1 MDMTEQKFRGRGA
14 SFNPQNRF
22 EKLSVED
29 FTFDDWSDFEE
40 QGLKNLSTEYY
51 IDNSKTVI
59 AKNDSYDLGFDYSFN
74 PYRGCEHGCIY
85 CYARPSHEFLG
96 FSSGIDFE
104 TKIMVK
110 PNAAKLLEDEFK
122 KKNYKPDV
130 IIFSGNT
137 DCYQPIEKKLKITR
151 EALKVCLKYGN
162 PAAVITK
169 NALIQRD
176 IDILKEM
183 TELKL
188 VSVTISVTTLDRELA
203 RKMEPRTS
211 SPEMRLKTI
220 EALAAN
226 NIPVGVNLAPVIPGL
241 NDKEIPEILKESFE
255 RGATHA
261 GYIMLRLP
269 YAVKDLF
276 TEWLK
281 REYPLKASKVISSI
295 KSIRGGKLNS
305 SEWGVRFRGEGEIAE
320 TIENLFE
327 ISCRKY
333 GLNKRDFDLNKQ
345 HFKVPLRNEQL
356 KLFA

>member
-1 MDMTEQKFRGRGA
+1 MTDQKMRGRGA

-22 EKLSVED
+22 EILSVED
-29 FTFDDWSDFEE
+29 FNFDDWSDPEG
-40 QGLKNLSTEYY
+40 QGLKNLSTEYF

-59 AKNDSYDLGFDYSFN
+59 AKNESYDLGFDYSFN

-104 TKIMVK
+104 TKIMIK
-110 PNAAKLLEDEFK
+110 PNAAKLLEKEFQ

-130 IIFSGNT
+130 IMFSGNT
-137 DCYQPIEKKLKITR
+137 DCYQPIERKSGITR
-151 EALKVCLKYGN
+151 EALKICLKYFN
-162 PAAVITK
+162 PVALITK

-183 TELKL
+183 SALKL
-188 VSVTISVTTLDRELA
+188 VSVSLSITSLDRDLA
-203 RKMEPRTS
+203 RKMEPRAS

-220 EALAAN
+220 EELAKN
-226 NIPVGVNLAPVIPGL
+226 NIPVGVNLAPIIPGL
-241 NDKEIPEILKESFE
+241 NDKEIPEILKATSETGASF
-255 RGATHA
+255 A

-269 YAVKDLF
+269 YSVKDLF
-276 TEWLK
+276 VEWLK
-281 REYPLKASKVISSI
+281 REFPLRANKVISSI
-295 KSIRGGKLNS
+295 KSVRGGKLNS
-305 SEWGVRFRGEGEIAE
+305 SEWGVRFKGEGELAD
-320 TIENLFE
+320 TIKNLFK

-333 GLNKRDFDLNKQ
+333 GLNKRDFNLTRKL
-345 HFKVPLRNEQL
+345 FKIPSNDNQL

>member
-1 MDMTEQKFRGRGA
+1 MAEQKLRGRGA

-29 FTFDDWSDFEE
+29 FPFDDWSDPDE
-40 QGLKNLSTEYY
+40 QGLKNLSTEYF

-110 PNAAKLLEDEFK
+110 TDAAKLLEEEFK

-130 IIFSGNT
+130 ILFSGNT
-137 DCYQPIEKKLKITR
+137 DCYQPIEKKLGITR
-151 EALKVCLKYGN
+151 EVLKVCLKYGN
-162 PAAVITK
+162 PVSIITK
-169 NALIQRD
+169 NAMIQRD

-183 TELKL
+183 AGLKL
-188 VSVTISVTTLDRELA
+188 VSVTMSVTTLDRELA

-220 EALAAN
+220 EAFAKN
-226 NIPVGVNLAPVIPGL
+226 NIPVGINLAPIIPGL
-241 NDKEIPEILKESFE
+241 NDKEIPEILKVASQ

-276 TEWLK
+276 IEWLK

-305 SEWGVRFRGEGEIAE
+305 SEWGIRFKGEGQIADA
-320 TIENLFE
+320 IANLFKL
-327 ISCRKY
+327 SCKKY
-333 GLNKRDFDLNKQ
+333 SMNKRKFHISTE
-345 HFKVPLRNEQL
+345 HFKKPLLRQL
-356 KLFA
+356 ELF

>member
-1 MDMTEQKFRGRGA
+1 MTEKKLKGRSA

-29 FTFDDWSDFEE
+29 FSFDDWTNPEE
-40 QGLKNLSTEYY
+40 AGLKNLSTEYF

-59 AKNDSYDLGFDYSFN
+59 AKNNSYDVGFDYSFN

-85 CYARPSHEFLG
+85 CYARPTHEYLG

-110 PNAAKLLEDEFK
+110 PHAAKLLEYEFR
-122 KKNYKPDV
+122 KKNYKPD
-130 IIFSGNT
+130 IIMFSGNT
-137 DCYQPIEKKLKITR
+137 DCYQPIEKKLGITR
-151 EALKVCLKYGN
+151 EALKVCLEYGN
-162 PAAVITK
+162 PAGIITK
-169 NALIQRD
+169 NSLVQRD

-183 TELKL
+183 SIKEL
-188 VSVTISVTTLDRELA
+188 VTVTISITTLDKDLA

-211 SPEMRLKTI
+211 SPEMRLKTLKL
-220 EALAAN
+220 LADN
-226 NIPVGVNLAPVIPGL
+226 NIPAGVNLAPIIPGL
-241 NDKEIPEILKESFE
+241 NDKEIPEILKVASEN
-255 RGATHA
+255 GADYA
-261 GYIMLRLP
+261 GYIVLRLP

-276 TEWLK
+276 IEWIK
-281 REYPLKASKVISSI
+281 REYPLKASKVMSSI

-305 SEWGVRFRGEGEIAE
+305 SEWGIRFKGEGELARA
-320 TIENLFE
+320 IENLFE

-333 GLNKRDFDLNKQ
+333 GFNKRNSNLSLAK
-345 HFKVPLRNEQL
+345 FKVPSFDNQL